1 MAQLVKPPPVFTHP
15 EWTLA
20 NKVHYKTSE
29 LERMQA
35 ERIEAEADRLINAV
49 DERNGKTHADVD
61 KKLGM
66 FLFLIQDWFVYF

>member
-20 NKVHYKTSE
+20 NKVHYKTAE

-66 FLFLIQDWFVYF
+66 SFVFSK